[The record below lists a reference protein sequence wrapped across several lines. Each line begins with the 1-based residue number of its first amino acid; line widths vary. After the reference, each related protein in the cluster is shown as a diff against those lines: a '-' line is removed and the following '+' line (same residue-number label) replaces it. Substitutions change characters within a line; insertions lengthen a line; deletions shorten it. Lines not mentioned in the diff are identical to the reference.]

1 MLGNLKERLDV
12 LLFKKGLVD
21 SRKIA
26 SDLIKEGK
34 VFVLGEKVTKASKE
48 FFDDVKIEITELP
61 KFVGRAGLKLERA
74 LDTFNI
80 DVTDMVALDVGSSTG
95 GFTDCLLQRGVNKV
109 YAVDVGT
116 GQLRE
121 ELKNDSRVV
130 SIEQTDIRSIESLPE
145 KVDIVVI
152 DVSFISLELV
162 MPSVLKFLKEGGK
175 IITLVKPQFEV
186 GKDNLGKG
194 GIVKDDVARLAVLDK
209 IKNLSFKLGLKVL
222 GEIESPIKGGDGNTE
237 YLLYLA
243 SSL

>member
-1 MLGNLKERLDV
+1 MVESQKERLDV

-34 VFVLGEKVTKASKE
+34 VFVSGEKITKASKE

-61 KFVGRAGLKLERA
+61 KFVGRAGLKLEKA
-74 LDTFNI
+74 IEVFNI
-80 DVTDMVALDVGSSTG
+80 NIMGKVALDVGSSTG
-95 GFTDCLLQRGVNKV
+95 GFTDCLLQRGAKKV

-116 GQLRE
+116 DQLRE
-121 ELKNDSRVV
+121 ELKNDIRVI
-130 SIEQTDIRSIESLPE
+130 SMEQTDIRSVEIFPE
-145 KVDIVVI
+145 KVDLVVI

-162 MPSVLKFLKEGGK
+162 LPSVLKFLKDGGE

-194 GIVKDDVARLAVLDK
+194 GIVKDDIARVEVLEN
-209 IKNLSFKLGLKVL
+209 IKKLSLKLGLKIL
-222 GEIESPIKGGDGNTE
+222 GEIESPIKGGDGNVE
-237 YLLYLA
+237 YLLYLK
-243 SSL
+243 